1 MKSLRLLQLT
11 SPALPVGAF
20 SYSEGLEWLI
30 QKQKISNESTMF
42 DWLEAELLRGQLRIE
57 AAAQTPIR
65 DALQKWAEFK
75 SIDAEIEVSEWNY
88 WLLALRDAPTVR
100 LQHNQIGRSLIKLLA
115 DLGHPLPNH
124 RKDLCWPV
132 AWAWAGLAWHLT
144 KIEVVE
150 GYLYT
155 WVANQLSAAVRLI
168 PLGPTKAQ
176 ALQSKLLPLISKQAE
191 LLLDKDPH
199 QIWTGDIG
207 ATFAQMSHSEL
218 YSRLFRS

>member
-1 MKSLRLLQLT
+1 MKSLGILQLV

-30 QKQKISNESTMF
+30 QKGKISNESTMF

-65 DALQKWAEFK
+65 DALRKWSKFK
-75 SIDAEIEVSEWNY
+75 STNAKIEVFEWNC
-88 WLLALRDAPTVR
+88 WLLALRDASTVR
-100 LQHNQIGRSLIKLLA
+100 LQHRQMGQSLIKLLA
-115 DLGHPLPNH
+115 DLGHTLPDH
-124 RKDLCWPV
+124 SKDFCWPV
-132 AWAWAGLAWHLT
+132 AWAWAGIAWHLS
-144 KIEVVE
+144 KIEVIE
-150 GYLYT
+150 GYLYS

-176 ALQSKLLPLISKQAE
+176 DLQCKLLPLISKQAE
-191 LLLDKDPH
+191 MLLHTDPH

>member
-1 MKSLRLLQLT
+1 MKSLGILQLT
-11 SPALPVGAF
+11 SPALPIGAF

-30 QKQKISNESTMF
+30 HQGKIWNEATMF

-65 DALQKWAEFK
+65 DALKKWTELK
-75 SIDAEIEVSEWNY
+75 SSNAKNEVLEWNG
-88 WLLALRDAPTVR
+88 WLLALRDASTVR
-100 LQHNQIGRSLIKLLA
+100 LQHQQMGQSLIKLLT
-115 DLGHPLPNH
+115 DLGHPLPDH
-124 RKDLCWPV
+124 SKDFCLPV
-132 AWAWAGLAWHLT
+132 AWAWAGFAWDLSR
-144 KIEVVE
+144 IEVIE
-150 GYLYT
+150 AYLYN
-155 WVANQLSAAVRLI
+155 WVANQISAAVRLI

-176 ALQSKLLPLISKQAE
+176 GLQCNLLPLISKQAE
-191 LLLDKDPH
+191 LLLNKDPH